1 MSITRLFAG
10 LPSGTKL
17 LDIGKTVF
25 EKGDTVVLVEICLI
39 EKALMEVE
47 CNLETVDN
55 GLLNTNETV
64 ILYDFK
70 N

>member
-1 MSITRLFAG
+1 MFAG
-10 LPSGTKL
+10 LSSGTKL

>member
-10 LPSGTKL
+10 LSSGKKL
-17 LDIGKTVF
+17 LDIEKTAF

-55 GLLNTNETV
+55 GLLNTNETA

>member
-10 LPSGTKL
+10 LSSGAKL

>member
-10 LPSGTKL
+10 LSLGTKL
-17 LDIGKTVF
+17 LDIEKTVF

-55 GLLNTNETV
+55 GLLNTNETA